1 MIGAGLVAFSTLT
14 SLISRRLGAP
24 LLLIFLAIGLLAGE
38 DGLLGI
44 DFDSGGVAYF
54 IGSLALAI
62 ILFDSGFETPLA
74 SYRLAARPA
83 LTLATVGVVLTAAIV
98 GASAHYLFGVGWTE
112 AMMLGAIIAS
122 TDAAAV
128 FFLLRAGGLNLRD
141 RVKAT
146 LEVESGANDPMAI
159 FLTIALVELAASGA
173 GLTAGAGFQFLGVFI
188 AQIGL
193 GLLFGLIGGVAITA
207 LLGRLKDLDAGLYP
221 ITGLSAALIVFALSG
236 LLGGSGFLS
245 AYVAGVVAGNR
256 RVRFAHRIR
265 RFQVGMTWL
274 AQIGMFLTLGLLATP
289 SEMGSAILPGVALS
303 LILILIAR
311 PVAVWL
317 CLTPFRFKWR
327 EKMFVGWVGL
337 RGAVSIMLAIL
348 PGLNGV
354 ENGQLFFNI
363 VFVMV
368 VASLIVQGWTIG
380 VSARV
385 LNMVAAPERAHVNR
399 IEFEL
404 PGEGELELLGYRI
417 DADSAVAKGE
427 RIPRWARPVL
437 IMRGGVMHTI
447 HSAGALQEGDQ
458 VYLFARP
465 RAIESLDRIYAR
477 ASDSDDP
484 DIYGDF
490 IIRRETKAGDLARE
504 YGLAPFTDDP
514 AIEIGT
520 FIEAQYSS
528 PPKPGDR
535 LSIGDIDLIVHSL
548 DEAGRTATVGVAID
562 PAANP
567 ENRLQAVAA
576 HRIRSAFQRAVSK
589 VRSKLA
595 KEKEAA
601 P

>member
-1 MIGAGLVAFSTLT
+1 
-14 SLISRRLGAP
+14 
-24 LLLIFLAIGLLAGE
+24 
-38 DGLLGI
+38 
-44 DFDSGGVAYF
+44 
-54 IGSLALAI
+54 
-62 ILFDSGFETPLA
+62 
-74 SYRLAARPA
+74 
-83 LTLATVGVVLTAAIV
+83 
-98 GASAHYLFGVGWTE
+98 
-112 AMMLGAIIAS
+112 MLGAIIAS

-128 FFLLRAGGLNLRD
+128 FFLLRVGGLNLRD

-146 LEVESGANDPMAI
+146 LEIESGANDPMAI
-159 FLTIALVELAASGA
+159 FLTIALVELAASKT
-173 GLTAGAGFQFLGVFI
+173 GLTAGAGLEFLGVFI
-188 AQIGL
+188 TQIGL
-193 GLLFGLIGGVAITA
+193 GLAFGLIGGLGVTA
-207 LLGRLKDLDAGLYP
+207 LLARLKDLDAGLYP

-289 SEMGSAILPGVALS
+289 SEMGGAIVPGLVLS
-303 LILILIAR
+303 FFLILVAR
-311 PVAVWL
+311 PLAVWL
-317 CLTPFRFKWR
+317 CLAPYRFKWR
-327 EKMFVGWVGL
+327 EKLFVGWVGL

-354 ENGQLFFNI
+354 EGGQMFFNI
-363 VFVMV
+363 IFVMV
-368 VASLIVQGWTIG
+368 VTSLIVQGWTIG

-385 LNMVAAPERAHVNR
+385 LNMVAAPDAGAVNR

-417 DADSAVAKGE
+417 HPGSAVAKGE

-437 IMRGGVMHTI
+437 ILRGGVMHTI
-447 HSAGALQEGDQ
+447 HSAGALKAGDH

-465 RAIESLDRIYAR
+465 RAIDSLDRIYAR

-490 IIRRETKAGDLARE
+490 IMRRETKAGDLARE
-504 YGLAPFTDDP
+504 YGLAPFSDDP
-514 AIEIGT
+514 EVEIGA
-520 FIEAQYSS
+520 FIEAQHSS
-528 PPKPGDR
+528 PPKRGDR
-535 LSIGDIDLIVHSL
+535 LSIGDIDLIVHSV
-548 DEAGRTATVGVAID
+548 DDAGRVATVGLAID

-576 HRIRSAFQRAVSK
+576 RRIRAA
-589 VRSKLA
+589 L
-595 KEKEAA
+595 EAA
-601 P
+601 FRRLRPTRARESAGAP

>member
-1 MIGAGLVAFSTLT
+1 MS
-14 SLISRRLGAP
+14 
-24 LLLIFLAIGLLAGE
+24 
-38 DGLLGI
+38 
-44 DFDSGGVAYF
+44 
-54 IGSLALAI
+54 
-62 ILFDSGFETPLA
+62 

-83 LTLATVGVVLTAAIV
+83 LTLATLGVVLTAAIV
-98 GASAHYLFGVGWTE
+98 GAAAHYLFGLGWTN
-112 AMMLGAIIAS
+112 ALMLGAIIAS

-159 FLTIALVELAASGA
+159 FLTIALVELAAGGA
-173 GLTAGAGFQFLGVFI
+173 GITAGAGFEFLGVFI

-193 GLLFGLIGGVAITA
+193 GLAFGVIGGMAITA
-207 LLGRLKDLDAGLYP
+207 LLARLKDLDAGLYP

-289 SEMGSAILPGVALS
+289 SEMGSAILPGIALS

-317 CLTPFRFKWR
+317 CLAPFNFKWR
-327 EKMFVGWVGL
+327 EKLFVGWVGL

-354 ENGQLFFNI
+354 EGGQQFFNI
-363 VFVMV
+363 IFIMV
-368 VASLIVQGWTIG
+368 VASLVVQGWTIG

-447 HSAGALQEGDQ
+447 HSAGALQPDDQ
-458 VYLFARP
+458 VYLFAKP
-465 RAIESLDRIYAR
+465 RAIDSLDQIYAR
-477 ASDSDDP
+477 APDSDDP

-490 IIRRETKAGDLARE
+490 IIRRETKAGELARE
-504 YGLAPFTDDP
+504 YGLVPFTDEP
-514 AIEIGT
+514 GAEIGA
-520 FIEAQYSS
+520 FIEDQFSS
-528 PPKPGDR
+528 PPKRGDR
-535 LSIGDIDLIVHSL
+535 LSIGDIDLIVHAL
-548 DEAGRTATVGVAID
+548 GEDGKIATVGVAID
-562 PAANP
+562 PAANR

-576 HRIRSAFQRAVSK
+576 SRIRAALRGLTARLRRK
-589 VRSKLA
+589 PA
-595 KEKEAA
+595 KENAGA

>member
-1 MIGAGLVAFSTLT
+1 M
-14 SLISRRLGAP
+14 
-24 LLLIFLAIGLLAGE
+24 
-38 DGLLGI
+38 
-44 DFDSGGVAYF
+44 
-54 IGSLALAI
+54 
-62 ILFDSGFETPLA
+62 
-74 SYRLAARPA
+74 
-83 LTLATVGVVLTAAIV
+83 
-98 GASAHYLFGVGWTE
+98 LFGFGWVE
-112 AMMLGAIIAS
+112 ALMLGAIIAS

-128 FFLLRAGGLNLRD
+128 FFLLRVGGLNLRD

-173 GLTAGAGFQFLGVFI
+173 ALSPGTGLSFIGVFV

-193 GLLFGLIGGVAITA
+193 GLVFGLIGGVAITA
-207 LLGRLKDLDAGLYP
+207 LLARLKDLDAGLYP

-289 SEMGSAILPGVALS
+289 SEMGGAIVPGLALSAILILVARPLAVAL
-303 LILILIAR
+303 
-311 PVAVWL
+311 
-317 CLTPFRFKWR
+317 CLAPFQFKWR
-327 EKMFVGWVGL
+327 ETLFVGWVGL

-354 ENGQLFFNI
+354 GGGQMFFNI
-363 VFVMV
+363 IFVMV
-368 VASLIVQGWTIG
+368 VASLVVQGWSIG
-380 VSARV
+380 VAARV
-385 LNMVAAPERAHVNR
+385 LNMVAAPEPGAVNR

-437 IMRGGVMHTI
+437 ILRGGVMHTI
-447 HSAGALQEGDQ
+447 HSAGALRPGDEI
-458 VYLFARP
+458 YLFARP

-477 ASDSDDP
+477 RRDEADP

-490 IIRRETKAGDLARE
+490 IIRRDTTIGELARE
-504 YGLAPFTDDP
+504 YGLTLAAEDP
-514 AIEIGT
+514 ALPVGA

-528 PPKPGDR
+528 PPRPGDR
-535 LSIGDIDLIVHSL
+535 LSIGDIDLIVHTL
-548 DEAGRTATVGVAID
+548 GADERIETVGVAID

-567 ENRLQAVAA
+567 ENRLQRLAANRIKSAVQKLLRRRPAKIA
-576 HRIRSAFQRAVSK
+576 ERS
-589 VRSKLA
+589 
-595 KEKEAA
+595 